1 MSRKA
6 LGKGLSALLQE
17 VETKPT
23 GVEEIE
29 LDLIDPNPLQPR
41 REFPKAALEE
51 LAASIR
57 SSGVVQPVL
66 LRRADARYQLVA
78 GERRWRAA
86 HLAGLASVPAVIR
99 DLSDGEALELAL
111 TENLMRED
119 LNPLEVARGYE
130 ILQQRFELTH
140 EQIAERLG
148 ATRSNVT
155 NTLRLLKL
163 PSSVQEMIVDGQ
175 LSMGHARA
183 LITLDSHAA
192 QARFAGLIV
201 KQSLSVR
208 QVESM
213 VAIHTSK
220 KPPARPKPPGES
232 QPVDPN
238 TRAAVLELERVLGT
252 RVRVVGGQTRGRIE
266 ISYFSQEDLTRIYD
280 LIVKS

>member
-1 MSRKA
+1 

-41 REFPKAALEE
+41 REFPEAALEE

-86 HLAGLASVPAVIR
+86 RLAGLTSVPAVIR
-99 DLSDGEALELAL
+99 DLSDGDALELAL

-119 LNPLEVARGYE
+119 LNPLEVARAYE
-130 ILQQRFELTH
+130 ILLQRFYLTH

-148 ATRSNVT
+148 TTRSNVS
-155 NTLRLLKL
+155 NTVRLLKL

-175 LSMGHARA
+175 LSPGHARA
-183 LITLDSHAA
+183 LIGLDSQAA

-201 KQSLSVR
+201 NQGLSVR
-208 QVESM
+208 QVETM
-213 VAIHTSK
+213 VAVHTSK
-220 KPPARPKPPGES
+220 KPPARPKPPAES
-232 QPVDPN
+232 QTVDPN

-252 RVRVVGGQTRGRIE
+252 RVRIVGSERRGRLE
-266 ISYFSQEDLTRIYD
+266 ISYFSSEDLDRIYNA
-280 LIVKS
+280 IVK

>member
-86 HLAGLASVPAVIR
+86 RLAGLQSLPAVIR
-99 DLSDGEALELAL
+99 DLSDADALELAL

-119 LNPLEVARGYE
+119 LNPLEVARAYE
-130 ILQQRFELTH
+130 VLQQRFQLTH

-148 ATRSNVT
+148 ATRSNVS

-183 LITLDSHAA
+183 LITLDSQAA

-201 KQSLSVR
+201 NQGLSVR
-208 QVESM
+208 QVETM
-213 VAIHTSK
+213 VAVHTSK
-220 KPPARPKPPGES
+220 KPPARPKPPAES
-232 QPVDPN
+232 QTVDPN

-252 RVRVVGGQTRGRIE
+252 RVRIVGSERRGRLE
-266 ISYFSQEDLTRIYD
+266 ISYFSSEDLDRIYNA
-280 LIVKS
+280 IVK

>member
-1 MSRKA
+1 
-6 LGKGLSALLQE
+6 
-17 VETKPT
+17 
-23 GVEEIE
+23 
-29 LDLIDPNPLQPR
+29 
-41 REFPKAALEE
+41 
-51 LAASIR
+51 

-86 HLAGLASVPAVIR
+86 RLAGLQSLPAVIR
-99 DLSDGEALELAL
+99 DLSDADALELAL
-111 TENLMRED
+111 TENLLRED

-148 ATRSNVT
+148 ATRSNVS

-183 LITLDSHAA
+183 LITLDSQAA

-201 KQSLSVR
+201 NQGLSVR
-208 QVESM
+208 QVETM
-213 VAIHTSK
+213 VAVHTSK
-220 KPPARPKPPGES
+220 KLPARPKPAAES
-232 QPVDPN
+232 QPPDPN
-238 TRAAVLELERVLGT
+238 TRAAVLELERMLGT
-252 RVRVVGGQTRGRIE
+252 RVRIVGSERRGRLE
-266 ISYFSQEDLTRIYD
+266 ISYFSSEDLDRIYKM
-280 LIVKS
+280 IVQ

>member
-6 LGKGLSALLQE
+6 LGRGLSALLQE

-86 HLAGLASVPAVIR
+86 RLAGLQSLPAVIR
-99 DLSDGEALELAL
+99 DLSDGDALELAL

-119 LNPLEVARGYE
+119 LNPLEVARAYE
-130 ILQQRFELTH
+130 ILLQRFYLTH

-148 ATRSNVT
+148 ATRSNVS

-183 LITLDSHAA
+183 LITLDSQAA

-201 KQSLSVR
+201 NQGLSVR
-208 QVESM
+208 QVETM
-213 VAIHTSK
+213 VAVHTSK
-220 KPPARPKPPGES
+220 KPPARPKPPAES
-232 QPVDPN
+232 QTVDPN

-252 RVRVVGGQTRGRIE
+252 RVRIVGSERRGRLE
-266 ISYFSQEDLTRIYD
+266 ISYFSSEDLDRIYNA
-280 LIVKS
+280 IVK

>member
-6 LGKGLSALLQE
+6 LGRGLSALLQE
-17 VETKPT
+17 VETRPT
-23 GVEEIE
+23 GVEEIQ

-86 HLAGLASVPAVIR
+86 RLAGLASVPAVIR

-119 LNPLEVARGYE
+119 LNPLEVARAYE

-201 KQSLSVR
+201 KQGLSVR

-220 KPPARPKPPGES
+220 KPPAKPKPLAES
-232 QPVDPN
+232 DSLDPN

-252 RVRVVGGQTRGRIE
+252 RVKIVGGQTRGRIE

>member
-6 LGKGLSALLQE
+6 LGRGLSALLQE

-41 REFPKAALEE
+41 REFPKAALDE

-86 HLAGLASVPAVIR
+86 RLAGLQSLPAVIR
-99 DLSDGEALELAL
+99 DLSDSDALELAL

-119 LNPLEVARGYE
+119 LNPLEVARAYE
-130 ILQQRFELTH
+130 ILQQRFQLTH

-201 KQSLSVR
+201 NQGLSVR
-208 QVESM
+208 QVETM
-213 VAIHTSK
+213 VAVHTSK
-220 KPPARPKPPGES
+220 KPPARPKPPAES

-252 RVRVVGGQTRGRIE
+252 RVKIVGNERRGRLE
-266 ISYFSQEDLTRIYD
+266 ISYFSSEDLDRIYKM
-280 LIVKS
+280 IVP

>member
-41 REFPKAALEE
+41 REFPEAALEE

-86 HLAGLASVPAVIR
+86 RLAGLTSVPAVIR
-99 DLSDGEALELAL
+99 DLSDGDALELAL

-119 LNPLEVARGYE
+119 LNPLEVARAYE
-130 ILQQRFELTH
+130 ILLQRFYLTH

-148 ATRSNVT
+148 TTRSNVS
-155 NTLRLLKL
+155 NTVRLLKL

-175 LSMGHARA
+175 LSPGHARA
-183 LITLDSHAA
+183 LIGLDSQAA

-201 KQSLSVR
+201 NQGLSVR
-208 QVESM
+208 QVETM
-213 VAIHTSK
+213 VAVHTSK
-220 KPPARPKPPGES
+220 KPPARPKPPAES
-232 QPVDPN
+232 QTVDPN

-252 RVRVVGGQTRGRIE
+252 RVRIVGSERRGRLE
-266 ISYFSQEDLTRIYD
+266 ISYFSSEDLDRIYNA
-280 LIVKS
+280 IVK

>member
-6 LGKGLSALLQE
+6 LGRGLSALLQE

-23 GVEEIE
+23 GVEEIQ

-86 HLAGLASVPAVIR
+86 RLAGLASVPAVIR

-148 ATRSNVT
+148 ATRSNVS
-155 NTLRLLKL
+155 NILRLLKL

-201 KQSLSVR
+201 KQGLSVR
-208 QVESM
+208 QVETM
-213 VAIHTSK
+213 VAVHTSK
-220 KPPARPKPPGES
+220 KPPAKPKPLAES
-232 QPVDPN
+232 DSLDPN

-252 RVRVVGGQTRGRIE
+252 RVRIVGNERRGRLE
-266 ISYFSQEDLTRIYD
+266 ISYFSSEDLDRIYSA
-280 LIVKS
+280 IVK

>member
-6 LGKGLSALLQE
+6 LGRGLSALLQE

-23 GVEEIE
+23 GVEEIQ

-86 HLAGLASVPAVIR
+86 RLAGLASVPAVIR

-119 LNPLEVARGYE
+119 LNPLEVARAYE

-220 KPPARPKPPGES
+220 KPPAKPKPLAES
-232 QPVDPN
+232 DSLDPN

-252 RVRVVGGQTRGRIE
+252 RVRIVGNERRGRLE
-266 ISYFSQEDLTRIYD
+266 ISYFSSEDLDRIYNV
-280 LIVKS
+280 IVK

>member
-6 LGKGLSALLQE
+6 LGRGLSALLQE

-23 GVEEIE
+23 GVEEIQ

-86 HLAGLASVPAVIR
+86 RLAGLASVPAVIR

-148 ATRSNVT
+148 ATRSNVS

-183 LITLDSHAA
+183 LITLDSQAA

-201 KQSLSVR
+201 NQGLSVR
-208 QVESM
+208 QVETM
-213 VAIHTSK
+213 VAVHTSK
-220 KPPARPKPPGES
+220 KPPARPKPLAES
-232 QPVDPN
+232 DSLDPN

-252 RVRVVGGQTRGRIE
+252 RVKIVGNERRGRLE
-266 ISYFSQEDLTRIYD
+266 ISYFSSEDLDRIYNAI
-280 LIVKS
+280 LK

>member
-6 LGKGLSALLQE
+6 LGRGLSALLQE

-23 GVEEIE
+23 GVEEIQ

-41 REFPKAALEE
+41 REFPTAALEE

-86 HLAGLASVPAVIR
+86 RLAGLASVPAVIR
-99 DLSDGEALELAL
+99 DLSDGQALELAL
-111 TENLMRED
+111 TENLLRED
-119 LNPLEVARGYE
+119 LNPLEVARAYE

-140 EQIAERLG
+140 EEIAERLG

-163 PSSVQEMIVDGQ
+163 PISVQEMIVDGQ

-201 KQSLSVR
+201 KRGLSVR

-220 KPPARPKPPGES
+220 KPPAKPKPLAEGDS
-232 QPVDPN
+232 LDPN

-252 RVRVVGGQTRGRIE
+252 RVKIVGGETRGRIE

-280 LIVKS
+280 LIIRS

>member
-6 LGKGLSALLQE
+6 LGRGLSALLQE

-23 GVEEIE
+23 GVEEIQ

-86 HLAGLASVPAVIR
+86 RLAGLTAVPAVIR

-148 ATRSNVT
+148 ATRSNVS
-155 NTLRLLKL
+155 NILRLLKL

-201 KQSLSVR
+201 KQGLSVR

-220 KPPARPKPPGES
+220 KLPAKTKPLAES
-232 QPVDPN
+232 DSLDPN

-252 RVRVVGGQTRGRIE
+252 RVKIVGDERRGRLE
-266 ISYFSQEDLTRIYD
+266 ISYFSHEDLDRIYNV
-280 LIVKS
+280 IVK

>member
-29 LDLIDPNPLQPR
+29 IDLIDPNPLQPR

-86 HLAGLASVPAVIR
+86 RLAGLTSVPAVIR
-99 DLSDGEALELAL
+99 DLSDSDALELAL

-119 LNPLEVARGYE
+119 LNPLEVARAYE
-130 ILQQRFELTH
+130 ILQQRFQLTH

-148 ATRSNVT
+148 ATRSNVS

-183 LITLDSHAA
+183 LITLDSQAA

-201 KQSLSVR
+201 NQGLSVR
-208 QVESM
+208 QVETM
-213 VAIHTSK
+213 VAVHTSK
-220 KPPARPKPPGES
+220 KPPVRPKPPAES

-238 TRAAVLELERVLGT
+238 TRAAILELERVLGT
-252 RVRVVGGQTRGRIE
+252 RVRIVGSERRGRLE
-266 ISYFSQEDLTRIYD
+266 ISYFSSEDLDRIYKV
-280 LIVKS
+280 IVK

>member
-6 LGKGLSALLQE
+6 LGRGLSALLQE

-23 GVEEIE
+23 GVEEIQ

-86 HLAGLASVPAVIR
+86 RLAGLASVPAVIR

-111 TENLMRED
+111 TENLLRED
-119 LNPLEVARGYE
+119 LNPLEVARAYE

-220 KPPARPKPPGES
+220 KLPARPKPAAES
-232 QPVDPN
+232 QPPDPN

-252 RVRVVGGQTRGRIE
+252 RVRIVGSERRGRLE
-266 ISYFSQEDLTRIYD
+266 ISYFSSEDLDRIYKM
-280 LIVKS
+280 IVQ

>member
-6 LGKGLSALLQE
+6 LGRGLSALLQE
-17 VETKPT
+17 VETRPT
-23 GVEEIE
+23 GVEEIQ

-86 HLAGLASVPAVIR
+86 RLAGLASVPAVIR

-111 TENLMRED
+111 TENLLRED
-119 LNPLEVARGYE
+119 LNPLEVARAYE

-220 KPPARPKPPGES
+220 KLPAKPKPLAES
-232 QPVDPN
+232 DALDPN

>member
-6 LGKGLSALLQE
+6 LGRGLSALLQE

-23 GVEEIE
+23 GVEEIH

-86 HLAGLASVPAVIR
+86 RLAGLASVPAVIR

-119 LNPLEVARGYE
+119 LNPLEVARAYE

-201 KQSLSVR
+201 KQGLSVR

-220 KPPARPKPPGES
+220 KPPAKPKPLAES
-232 QPVDPN
+232 DSLDPN

-252 RVRVVGGQTRGRIE
+252 RVRIVGDERRGRLE
-266 ISYFSQEDLTRIYD
+266 ISYFSSEDLDRIYNV
-280 LIVKS
+280 IVK

>member
-6 LGKGLSALLQE
+6 LGRGLSALLQE
-17 VETKPT
+17 VETRPT
-23 GVEEIE
+23 GVEEIQ

-86 HLAGLASVPAVIR
+86 RLAGLASVPAVIR

-119 LNPLEVARGYE
+119 LNPLEVARAYE

-220 KPPARPKPPGES
+220 KLPAKPKPLAES
-232 QPVDPN
+232 DSLDPN

-252 RVRVVGGQTRGRIE
+252 RVRIVGSERRGRLE
-266 ISYFSQEDLTRIYD
+266 ISYFSSEDLDRIYNV
-280 LIVKS
+280 IVK

>member
-23 GVEEIE
+23 GVEEIQ

-86 HLAGLASVPAVIR
+86 RLAGLTAVPAVIR

-111 TENLMRED
+111 TENLLRED
-119 LNPLEVARGYE
+119 LNPLEVARAYE

-140 EQIAERLG
+140 EEIAERLG

-201 KQSLSVR
+201 KQGLSVR
-208 QVESM
+208 QVETM
-213 VAIHTSK
+213 VAVHTSK
-220 KPPARPKPPGES
+220 KPPAKPKPLAES
-232 QPVDPN
+232 DSLDPN

-252 RVRVVGGQTRGRIE
+252 RVRIVGNERRGRLE
-266 ISYFSQEDLTRIYD
+266 ISYFSSEDLDRIYNV
-280 LIVKS
+280 IVK

>member
-6 LGKGLSALLQE
+6 LGRGLSALLQE
-17 VETKPT
+17 VETRPT
-23 GVEEIE
+23 GVEEIQ

-86 HLAGLASVPAVIR
+86 RLAGLASVPAVIR

-220 KPPARPKPPGES
+220 KLPAKPKPLAES
-232 QPVDPN
+232 DALDPN

-252 RVRVVGGQTRGRIE
+252 RVKIVGNERRGRLE
-266 ISYFSQEDLTRIYD
+266 ISYFSSEDLDRIYNV
-280 LIVKS
+280 IVK

>member
-6 LGKGLSALLQE
+6 LGRGLSALLQE

-23 GVEEIE
+23 GVEEIQ

-86 HLAGLASVPAVIR
+86 RLAGLASVPAVIR

-148 ATRSNVT
+148 ATRSNVS
-155 NTLRLLKL
+155 NILRLLKL
-163 PSSVQEMIVDGQ
+163 PTSVQEMIVDGK

-201 KQSLSVR
+201 NQGLSVR

-213 VAIHTSK
+213 VALHTSK
-220 KPPARPKPPGES
+220 KAPASPKPHAAS

-252 RVRVVGGQTRGRIE
+252 RVRIVGNERRGRLE
-266 ISYFSQEDLTRIYD
+266 ISYFSSEDLDRIYSA
-280 LIVKS
+280 IVK